1 MKPIAWMGG
10 SRPRP
15 LSELS
20 QDEREY
26 ASYLF
31 RQQMRTW
38 STYWF
43 APVPGDI
50 ARTFWK
56 RARYDAH
63 ATYRDEGE
71 SHV

>member
-1 MKPIAWMGG
+1 MNPIAWMGG

-26 ASYLF
+26 ACYLF

-38 STYWF
+38 SSYWF

-50 ARTFWK
+50 ARIFWK
-56 RARYDAH
+56 RARYDAQ
-63 ATYRDEGE
+63 ATYRGE
-71 SHV
+71 

>member
-1 MKPIAWMGG
+1 MNPIVWMGG

-38 STYWF
+38 STYWSTP
-43 APVPGDI
+43 ASIDVCRI
-50 ARTFWK
+50 FWK

-63 ATYRDEGE
+63 ATYRGE
-71 SHV
+71 

>member
-1 MKPIAWMGG
+1 MNPITWMGG

-15 LSELS
+15 LLELS
-20 QDEREY
+20 QYERLY
-26 ASYLF
+26 VTYLF
-31 RQQMRTW
+31 RQQVRTW

-50 ARTFWK
+50 ARIFWK

-63 ATYRDEGE
+63 ATYRGE
-71 SHV
+71 

>member
-1 MKPIAWMGG
+1 MNPTAWMGG
-10 SRPRP
+10 SRPHP

-50 ARTFWK
+50 ARIFWK

-63 ATYRDEGE
+63 ATYRNEGE

>member
-1 MKPIAWMGG
+1 MNPTAWMGG
-10 SRPRP
+10 SRPHP

-31 RQQMRTW
+31 RQQVRTW

-50 ARTFWK
+50 ARIFWK

-63 ATYRDEGE
+63 ATYRGE
-71 SHV
+71 

>member
-1 MKPIAWMGG
+1 MTPTAWTGG

-15 LSELS
+15 LRDLPFG
-20 QDEREY
+20 ERQY
-26 ASYLF
+26 VSYLF
-31 RQQMRTW
+31 RQQVRTW

-50 ARTFWK
+50 ARIFWR

-63 ATYRDEGE
+63 ATYRNEGP
-71 SHV
+71 

>member
-1 MKPIAWMGG
+1 MNPTAWMGG

-15 LSELS
+15 LLELS
-20 QDEREY
+20 QYERLY
-26 ASYLF
+26 VTYLF
-31 RQQMRTW
+31 RQQVRTW

-50 ARTFWK
+50 ARIFWK

-63 ATYRDEGE
+63 ATYRGE
-71 SHV
+71 

>member
-1 MKPIAWMGG
+1 MNPRAWMGG

-20 QDEREY
+20 WSERLY
-26 ASYLF
+26 VTRLF
-31 RQQMRTW
+31 RDQMNTW
-38 STYWF
+38 IDFWGDL
-43 APVPGDI
+43 VPMDV

-63 ATYRDEGE
+63 ATYRGE
-71 SHV
+71 

>member
-15 LSELS
+15 LLELS
-20 QDEREY
+20 QYERLY
-26 ASYLF
+26 VTYLF
-31 RQQMRTW
+31 RQQVRTW

-50 ARTFWK
+50 ARIFWK

-63 ATYRDEGE
+63 ATYRGD
-71 SHV
+71 